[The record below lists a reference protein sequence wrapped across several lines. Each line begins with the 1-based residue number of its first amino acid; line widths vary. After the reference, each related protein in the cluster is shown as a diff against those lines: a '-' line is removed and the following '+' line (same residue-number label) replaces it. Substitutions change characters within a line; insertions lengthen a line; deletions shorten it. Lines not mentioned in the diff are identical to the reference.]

1 MEEGTKDLE
10 RRLDALAKRVDEL
23 EVALGALIN
32 MGLRKELF
40 GEEEFLAQVERTR
53 LKRDEGDKREKS
65 R

>member
-10 RRLDALAKRVDEL
+10 SRLDALARRVDEL